1 MVIVVQSLDGKVK
14 LFGSP
19 ADKDNLEVADEVLNV
34 NERVLGD
41 LPHAEVVRYLHEV
54 NVFYTKHIV
63 DVYHNGLC
71 LSTCLVREKLPD

>member
-34 NERVLGD
+34 NERVLCD

-54 NVFYTKHIV
+54 RVWRGQRV
-63 DVYHNGLC
+63 VPEGLPAAE
-71 LSTCLVREKLPD
+71 L